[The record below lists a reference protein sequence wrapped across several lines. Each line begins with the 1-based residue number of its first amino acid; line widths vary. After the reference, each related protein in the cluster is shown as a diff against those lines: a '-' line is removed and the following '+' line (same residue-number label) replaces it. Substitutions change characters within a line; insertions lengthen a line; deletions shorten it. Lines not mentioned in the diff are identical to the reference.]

1 MTITVDLTNP
11 KPVYLQIVDA
21 VRHAIAL
28 GSLQPGDRLPAIR
41 QTAVQARVNRNTVS
55 RAYLELDHQGLVM
68 ARQGSGFFVTDGG
81 AEREITERQEALATS
96 VWDLVMESRL
106 SRTSTEKLVEMVLDC
121 AKNLDSR
128 GATLEKKE
136 RQHV

>member
-41 QTAVQARVNRNTVS
+41 ETAVQARVNRNTVS
-55 RAYLELDHQGLVM
+55 RAYLELDHQGLVL

-81 AEREITERQEALATS
+81 AEREIRERQEALATS
-96 VWDLVMESRL
+96 IWGLGMEARL
-106 SRTSTEKLVEMVLDC
+106 SHTSTEKSVEMGG
-121 AKNLDSR
+121 DS
-128 GATLEKKE
+128 GKPVE
-136 RQHV
+136 